1 MARRADERKLDSL
14 AARLQI
20 IRPDSV
26 RRWGTLTA
34 GEMLCHLG
42 DAHEFV
48 LGLRTPPGPAPGG
61 AGRPLLK
68 WAALYAPIRWPKG
81 AKTRAGVDPRRDGTR
96 PADFE
101 ADRLRATTS
110 LRLLVTADPATLA
123 PRHFRFGPMTAADWH
138 RWAYRHVDHHLRQ
151 FGV

>member
-1 MARRADERKLDSL
+1 MTSIADERTLDRL
-14 AARLQI
+14 AVRLET
-20 IRPDSV
+20 IRPDSA

-48 LGLRTPPGPAPGG
+48 LGTRTFAGPALTG

-81 AKTRAGVDPRRDGTR
+81 AKTRAGVDPRREGTR

-101 ADRLRATTS
+101 ADRRRAIAS
-110 LRLLVTADPATLA
+110 LRLLVAADPGTLA
-123 PRHFRFGPMTAADWH
+123 PGHFRFGPMKATDWH

-151 FGV
+151 FGA